1 MNNLLVN
8 NKVTS
13 CLPKIPS
20 NTKSLL
26 KDKQVNTGIKLL
38 NIIYQ
43 TKKKI
48 IRQTRKVHN
57 SYSSFQYFKRL
68 KRLNH
73 NLIIT
78 CNH

>member
-38 NIIYQ
+38 NIIKQ
-43 TKKKI
+43 KRRLLDRLEKSTIAIQASNTTKD
-48 IRQTRKVHN
+48 
-57 SYSSFQYFKRL
+57 
-68 KRLNH
+68 
-73 NLIIT
+73 
-78 CNH
+78 